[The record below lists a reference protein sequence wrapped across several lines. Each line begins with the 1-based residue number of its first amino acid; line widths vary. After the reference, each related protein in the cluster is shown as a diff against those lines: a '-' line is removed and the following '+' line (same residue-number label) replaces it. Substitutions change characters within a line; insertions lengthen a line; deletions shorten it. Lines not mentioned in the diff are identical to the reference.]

1 MRVGILLRR
10 TISLS
15 GAPNAALLSIC
26 NKKKVEQ
33 ILAYMLEENEFS
45 SPYGVR
51 SMSRYHLDIRSNS
64 TLIDTQCL

>member
-1 MRVGILLRR
+1 
-10 TISLS
+10 
-15 GAPNAALLSIC
+15 
-26 NKKKVEQ
+26 
-33 ILAYMLEENEFS
+33 LAYMLEENEFS